1 MLKITT
7 AILVAAGVIGGLAT
21 SASAADRAGYRL
33 DRQAAAIE
41 AGRKSGKI
49 TWTEGIKLRSEQ
61 RQIARLRGRFLADGR
76 LSAAERR
83 ILNAKLRT
91 ARTNIRSEK
100 RDSHKRWSSLPRVG
114 R

>member
-21 SASAADRAGYRL
+21 SASAADRASHRL

-61 RQIARLRGRFLADGR
+61 RQIARLRDRFLADGR
-76 LSAAERR
+76 LSAAEKRV
-83 ILNAKLRT
+83 LNSKQRT
-91 ARTNIRSEK
+91 ARSNIKSEK
-100 RDSHKRWSSLPRVG
+100 TDGLKRWSALPRIG